1 MRIGETAGYLGMSVV
16 GVRKAA
22 EEGRLP
28 CRRSASGQRLFD
40 RADLDA
46 YLGRP
51 VPVADAGGRE
61 RVEAL
66 YCRVSGS
73 TFQESSLANQE
84 RMLRDTAQGR
94 VFRAY
99 RDRGS
104 GLRESRRGLDR
115 LLDDAAGGRFTV
127 VRVVWRDRLAR
138 FGVAWIERYLSVC
151 GVSVEALHDR
161 GDKSLLEELMDDF
174 MAVLASFSG
183 RFYQLRSKHNQRL
196 LLDAAGERLGQ

>member
-1 MRIGETAGYLGMSVV
+1 MRIGAAADYLGMSVV

-22 EEGRLP
+22 REGRLP
-28 CRRSASGQRLFD
+28 FRRSGSGQRLFD
-40 RADLDA
+40 QADLDA
-46 YLGRP
+46 YLGRRAP
-51 VPVADAGGRE
+51 VVDAVIG

-73 TFQESSLANQE
+73 TGPESSLANQE
-84 RMLRDTAQGR
+84 QMLRDTASGR
-94 VFRAY
+94 VFRVY

-115 LLDDAAGGRFTV
+115 LLDDAAEGRFTV
-127 VRVVWRDRLAR
+127 VRVVWRDGLAR

-151 GVSVEALHDR
+151 GVSVEALHQR

-174 MAVLASFSG
+174 MALLVSFSG
-183 RFYQLRSKHNQRL
+183 RFYQLRSKENQQR
-196 LLDAAGERLGQ
+196 LLDAARERLSP